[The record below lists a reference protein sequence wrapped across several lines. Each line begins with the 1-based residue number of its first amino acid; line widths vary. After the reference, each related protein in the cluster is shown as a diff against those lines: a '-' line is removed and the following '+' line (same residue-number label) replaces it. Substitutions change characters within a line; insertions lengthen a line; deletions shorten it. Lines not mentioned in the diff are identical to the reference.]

1 MAEDNQ
7 IQGELTA
14 RFDLMTFTDSLIEDL
29 QLLRSGKISVRDAM
43 ARAEI
48 AKQVLRS
55 AGLVVSARKYLSDA
69 AKPAAPA
76 VSPNDTY
83 PVPPRTRRGKHA

>member
-1 MAEDNQ
+1 MPESKS
-7 IQGELTA
+7 IQGELTT
-14 RFDLMTFTDSLIEDL
+14 RFDLLSFTDSLINDL
-29 QLLRSGKISVRDAM
+29 EQLRAGQISVRDAM

-69 AKPAAPA
+69 AKPANGNKA
-76 VSPNDTY
+76 
-83 PVPPRTRRGKHA
+83 